1 VKLTTPRMTYV
12 GNVNARAMRSKEIIA
27 RDLVNNVA
35 HGVRW
40 HDATTVLEELGCD
53 LFLEMPPGHTLSDL
67 AEQNLPSI
75 NSVPVEASVLPRV
88 LPLVQMQNAND
99 DASQLIRMKKYNQ
112 PKKT

>member
-1 VKLTTPRMTYV
+1 
-12 GNVNARAMRSKEIIA
+12 MRTKEIIA
-27 RDLVNNVA
+27 RDLVNKIA

-40 HDATTVLEELGCD
+40 YDATTILKELGCD

-88 LPLVQMQNAND
+88 LRLIQTQNAND

-112 PKKT
+112 PTKT